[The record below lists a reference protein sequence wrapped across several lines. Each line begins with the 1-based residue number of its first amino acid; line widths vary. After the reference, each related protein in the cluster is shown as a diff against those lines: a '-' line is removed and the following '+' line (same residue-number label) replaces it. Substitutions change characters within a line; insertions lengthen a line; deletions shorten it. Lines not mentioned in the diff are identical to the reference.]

1 MVCNSKDLW
10 ILRRARL
17 LEQDFLNT
25 KYSLGGYT
33 AVVIVCDTAGF
44 RVVTQRSSQRCVA
57 TLKTAV

>member
-33 AVVIVCDTAGF
+33 AVVIVCDTAGL
-44 RVVTQRSSQRCVA
+44 RVVGPPPAPRGVT